1 MKNINKTI
9 AFAKKETVLIVAM
22 LLAVISAFFV
32 TPDKA
37 YASYIDFR
45 TLGLLF
51 SLMTVTEGC
60 KGLGIFERSAKFIIS
75 KVNTAFQLSIVL
87 VGLCFFSSMFITND
101 VSLLTFVPLTLTALS
116 TLGESGSK
124 LLIPIVVL
132 QTIAANLGSMLTPIG
147 NPQNLYL
154 FGVSD
159 MKLEDFLVLMLPFT
173 IVAGAMLF
181 LWTLALCKKSGKL
194 SVKTD
199 ITAENFDTYSTKD
212 KTKLSGYVLLFVLC
226 LLTVARLIPWQIT
239 ALCALAFSAIADRN
253 VLKTVDY
260 SLLLTFCGFFI
271 FIGNMGRVEIFRS
284 VTQQH
289 NKRSRAFYCRC
300 RKSDNKQRSMR
311 YTPFRLHQQAER
323 TYNRNEHRRPW
334 HSYRLHGKPYI
345 LQADMPQPPPY
356 QRQIF
361 RIFHSRKH
369 RFSRCNGSDC
379 KDRILK

>member
-1 MKNINKTI
+1 MKNINKAIT
-9 AFAKKETVLIVAM
+9 FAKKETVLIVAM
-22 LLAVISAFFV
+22 LLAVISAFLV

-116 TLGESGSK
+116 TLGESGNK

-181 LWTLALCKKSGKL
+181 LWTLAVCKKSGKL

-226 LLTVARLIPWQIT
+226 R
-239 ALCALAFSAIADRN
+239 SEER
-253 VLKTVDY
+253 
-260 SLLLTFCGFFI
+260 
-271 FIGNMGRVEIFRS
+271 RVGKEC
-284 VTQQH
+284 
-289 NKRSRAFYCRC
+289 RSRW
-300 RKSDNKQRSMR
+300 S
-311 YTPFRLHQQAER
+311 
-323 TYNRNEHRRPW
+323 
-334 HSYRLHGKPYI
+334 PY
-345 LQADMPQPPPY
+345 
-356 QRQIF
+356 
-361 RIFHSRKH
+361 H
-369 RFSRCNGSDC
+369 
-379 KDRILK
+379 